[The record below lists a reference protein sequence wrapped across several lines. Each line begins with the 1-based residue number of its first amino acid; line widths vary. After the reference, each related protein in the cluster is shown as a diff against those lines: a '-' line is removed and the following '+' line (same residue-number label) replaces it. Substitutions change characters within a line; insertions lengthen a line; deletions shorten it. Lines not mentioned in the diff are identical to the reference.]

1 MQYKI
6 QSGMTKRNTA
16 RYLNKSAL
24 IKMKNKKYTILS
36 EQFQN
41 QNCRK
46 RHNYMTSPFPGRAQT
61 LQYKKGW
68 VKLVLCAQ
76 TYPPLSEMIRS
87 CKCFPHVSKMS
98 TLAYNRARR
107 FHLYLYYCIVMN
119 DIQSNL
125 YIKGTQG
132 NL

>member
-6 QSGMTKRNTA
+6 QSGMTKRNTD

-24 IKMKNKKYTILS
+24 IKMKNKNTILS

-61 LQYKKGW
+61 LQYKKGQ
-68 VKLVLCAQ
+68 VKLVLWAQ
-76 TYPPLSEMIRS
+76 TSPLPLSEMIRS
-87 CKCFPHVSKMS
+87 CNCFPHVSIMS
-98 TLAYNRARR
+98 TLAYNRARG

-119 DIQSNL
+119 NIQSNL